1 MAEERLRIK
10 GKFIKKRRAMEI
22 LGLPMPVSTKQVK
35 AMLEHL
41 LKDKTLKEI
50 EEIIRKDD

>member
-1 MAEERLRIK
+1 
-10 GKFIKKRRAMEI
+10 MEI
-22 LGLPMPVSTKQVK
+22 LGLAMPVGTKQVK